1 MRYGLLLCLSIS
13 NLIKSSSRFVRRV
26 VTNAWRDTFCFS
38 FGVFV
43 LCGQYLCRMSF
54 FTQRHCGSRVSFLLH
69 RFNMGVASPTLIS
82 LCLAFC
88 SAGAAE
94 PGPAF
99 PDGVAELL
107 ADMRNRVSSASVEH
121 GDDSEAVA
129 KLENE
134 AVVDIAQDLAFDE
147 QSSRLETTAFA
158 MVHERVLKLA
168 YVGGCPRDMSGCPTS
183 WADRSDGVCEPP
195 EDYDGLCNAV
205 DVKGLSHE
213 QKEDFAWK
221 CRASWPCA
229 LSCKLNFATCPD
241 SWDNLDGLCLA
252 PSTYDG
258 TCSPA
263 MLFSSFTSQQKAAW
277 ASMCSVRW
285 PCV

>member
-1 MRYGLLLCLSIS
+1 MSLDQQSDQVKFVLRQTCVKSCFCAGVRFSAGWLFACHILFFRVASFEKFEGIS
-13 NLIKSSSRFVRRV
+13 RHCSNMRV
-26 VTNAWRDTFCFS
+26 VA
-38 FGVFV
+38 
-43 LCGQYLCRMSF
+43 
-54 FTQRHCGSRVSFLLH
+54 
-69 RFNMGVASPTLIS
+69 PTLIS
-82 LCLAFC
+82 LCLSFC
-88 SAGAAE
+88 GAGAAE

-107 ADMRNRVSSASVEH
+107 ADMRDRISTASAEH

-134 AVVDIAQDLAFDE
+134 AVVDIAQDLAYDE
-147 QSSRLETTAFA
+147 QSNRLETTAFA

-183 WADRSDGVCEPP
+183 WADQSDGVCEPP
-195 EDYDGLCNAV
+195 EDYDGLCSAI
-205 DVKGLSHE
+205 DVRGLNHE

-229 LSCKLNFATCPD
+229 PSCKLDFATCPD

-263 MLFSSFTSQQKAAW
+263 MLFASFTSQQKAEW
-277 ASMCSVRW
+277 ASRCSARW
-285 PCV
+285 PCA